1 MPKRKT
7 TRKRKKPFGKL
18 KKGQL
23 HRDLHIPQ
31 GKKIPVSRLRAAAKR
46 KGVVGRRARFA
57 LNARKFKH

>member
-1 MPKRKT
+1 MART
-7 TRKRKKPFGKL
+7 KKWIQRAHL

-23 HRDLHIPQ
+23 HRDLHVKA
-31 GKKIPVSRLRAAAKR
+31 GRKIPISKLRAAAKR